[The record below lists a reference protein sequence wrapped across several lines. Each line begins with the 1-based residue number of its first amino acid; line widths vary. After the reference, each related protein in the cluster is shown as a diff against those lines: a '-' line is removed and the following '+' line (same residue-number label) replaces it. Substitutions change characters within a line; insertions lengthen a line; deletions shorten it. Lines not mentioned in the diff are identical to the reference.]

1 MDVNNKAFIFTMDA
15 ILAIIPVFIVLASV
29 SSVSYSS
36 NLFGQS
42 FMIGGERISND
53 VLKTLDLKGEL
64 NQTNTTIVNETFSFL
79 IPQEYN
85 FRNRL
90 IFNDTIMVN
99 VSRADIANASD
110 IVTAR
115 RITNVH
121 FFSVLGSMLGI
132 SHFGS
137 EITAPCC
144 LGAGA
149 GIGVRKEYTTNFT
162 ATDIADYTYWLVA
175 TLEEGTVGGGAAPYS
190 MALEPFEGGGYSQCV
205 CSGQPPPVQI
215 NDLPPSTFEITPYIS
230 EGDNTIYVF
239 VRGNA
244 VVSFW
249 IIQAPLDA
257 PISDITPENALL
269 TAWAVS
275 KLEVWPK

>member
-42 FMIGGERISND
+42 FIIGGERISND

-64 NQTNTTIVNETFSFL
+64 NETNTTIVNETFSFL

-90 IFNDTIMVN
+90 IFNETIIVN

-121 FFSVLGSMLGI
+121 FFSILGSMLGI

-137 EITAPCC
+137 EITLPCC
-144 LGAGA
+144 NGSGA
-149 GIGVRKEYTTNFT
+149 GIGARKEYTTNFT
-162 ATDIADYTYWLVA
+162 ATDIADYTYWLVSV
-175 TLEEGTVGGGAAPYS
+175 LEEGDIGGGAAPYS
-190 MALEPFEGGGYSQCV
+190 MAIEPFEGGGYSQCA
-205 CSGQPPPVQI
+205 CSGAPPPVQI
-215 NDLPPSTFEITPYIS
+215 NENPPSTVEITPYVS
-230 EGDNTIYVF
+230 EGENSIYVF

-257 PISDITPENALL
+257 PISEITPENALL
-269 TAWAVS
+269 ATWAVS